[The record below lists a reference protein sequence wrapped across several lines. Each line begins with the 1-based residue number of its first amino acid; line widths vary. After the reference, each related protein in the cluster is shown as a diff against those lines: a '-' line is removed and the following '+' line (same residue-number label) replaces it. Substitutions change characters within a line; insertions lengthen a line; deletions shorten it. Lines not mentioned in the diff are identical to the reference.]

1 VLVVDDADGEARAF
15 YSAAIHLVEVFRS
28 FCWLDMR
35 FLKLAGLTLCAISL
49 TSFMIVSA
57 DAATAYHSP
66 QHHYHHHHA
75 GKGKTGGRH

>member
-1 VLVVDDADGEARAF
+1 
-15 YSAAIHLVEVFRS
+15 
-28 FCWLDMR
+28 MR

-49 TSFMIVSA
+49 SSFMIVSV

-75 GKGKTGGRH
+75 AKGKTGGRH

>member
-1 VLVVDDADGEARAF
+1 
-15 YSAAIHLVEVFRS
+15 
-28 FCWLDMR
+28 MR

-57 DAATAYHSP
+57 DAATASHSP